1 MVLECRD
8 ILQLDPPTNAV
19 IGPSPGQRRVATS
32 KNPTTCT
39 QPSDVL
45 SHKLIHHH
53 IGNKKDHCSQTRCQP
68 IVWPCPI
75 ARLWISRTWHMVG
88 DCTPPCHVP
97 SLRFNMCATAP
108 EIRPLPA
115 ISRTIFPQ
123 RQPIVQPH
131 LMGAWRLPG
140 PSSGGRWPLCFPGRA
155 PHTLPQPFCDVS
167 GAPPPAM
174 SIVRRRR
181 RNPGIGQEWHR
192 GPRGDPPPF
201 ASLPAI

>member
-19 IGPSPGQRRVATS
+19 IGPSPAQRRVATS

-88 DCTPPCHVP
+88 DCTPPLSRSQPTFQHVCYSARDP
-97 SLRFNMCATAP
+97 ATACHFTHH
-108 EIRPLPA
+108 LPA
-115 ISRTIFPQ
+115 MSTDCPATSDGGLAIPRPVVRGPMATVLPRSRSPY
-123 RQPIVQPH
+123 
-131 LMGAWRLPG
+131 
-140 PSSGGRWPLCFPGRA
+140 
-155 PHTLPQPFCDVS
+155 
-167 GAPPPAM
+167 PPPA
-174 SIVRRRR
+174 V
-181 RNPGIGQEWHR
+181 
-192 GPRGDPPPF
+192 
-201 ASLPAI
+201 L

>member
-19 IGPSPGQRRVATS
+19 IGPSPAQRRVATS

-53 IGNKKDHCSQTRCQP
+53 IGNKKDHCSQTRRQP

-88 DCTPPCHVP
+88 DCTPP
-97 SLRFNMCATAP
+97 L
-108 EIRPLPA
+108 
-115 ISRTIFPQ
+115 SRSQPTFQ
-123 RQPIVQPH
+123 RRPIVQPH
-131 LMGAWRLPG
+131 LMGAWRFPG
-140 PSSGGRWPLCFPGRA
+140 PSSGGRWPLRFPGRA
-155 PHTLPQPFCDVS
+155 PHTLPQRFCDVS

-192 GPRGDPPPF
+192 GPRGDPPPSRPCRRSNSDH
-201 ASLPAI
+201 AR

>member
-1 MVLECRD
+1 MQRYTTTG
-8 ILQLDPPTNAV
+8 PAHYAV
-19 IGPSPGQRRVATS
+19 IGPSPAQRRVATS

-53 IGNKKDHCSQTRCQP
+53 IGNKKDHCSQTRRQP

-88 DCTPPCHVP
+88 DCTPPPVTFP
-97 SLRFNMCATAP
+97 AYVSTAP

-123 RQPIVQPH
+123 RRPIVQPH
-131 LMGAWRLPG
+131 LMGAWRFPRPVVRGPMATVLPRSRS
-140 PSSGGRWPLCFPGRA
+140 PY
-155 PHTLPQPFCDVS
+155 
-167 GAPPPAM
+167 PPPA
-174 SIVRRRR
+174 V
-181 RNPGIGQEWHR
+181 
-192 GPRGDPPPF
+192 
-201 ASLPAI
+201 L